1 MPRKKKLEELQDITP
16 TTAKNEII
24 SEGQDQQ
31 TQLPC
36 EVARLAESNL
46 EPTIEECQSTG
57 ATPQTQS
64 VVKPTTTETVTN
76 LESTPRDFL
85 TASVEVAIASTGQ
98 LFTTQAKL
106 QGVEI
111 ADTVF
116 DAFESAFISRLE
128 ERLQPFLDVVLPQIQ
143 ETSVK
148 LVERTTARVERRKS
162 AFDRLKQI
170 AATVTDECRLLPPI
184 TAVGEFV
191 SWEEI
196 EVKEVE

>member
-1 MPRKKKLEELQDITP
+1 MPRKKKLEELQDVTP
-16 TTAKNEII
+16 TTAEDQTITAR
-24 SEGQDQQ
+24 QDEQ
-31 TQLPC
+31 TQLQS
-36 EVARLAESNL
+36 EVAGLAESNV
-46 EPTIEECQSTG
+46 EPAIEDYQAPG
-57 ATPQTQS
+57 ATPA
-64 VVKPTTTETVTN
+64 V
-76 LESTPRDFL
+76 ESLIESCPRDFL

-98 LFTTQAKL
+98 LFTTQAEL